1 MEDPQVLVEESKF
14 LFWAIQ
20 SLLIPLTKTANTM
33 CIGNWGEGQI
43 QNEVPF
49 GDEYEGTTGCLTWGK
64 S

>member
-1 MEDPQVLVEESKF
+1 VLVEKSKF

-20 SLLIPLTKTANTM
+20 SLLIPFM

-43 QNEVPF
+43 QSVRF
-49 GDEYEGTTGCLTWGK
+49 RDEYEGTAGCPTWGK

>member
-1 MEDPQVLVEESKF
+1 MEDPQVLVEKSKF

-20 SLLIPLTKTANTM
+20 SLLIPFM

-43 QNEVPF
+43 QSVRF
-49 GDEYEGTTGCLTWGK
+49 RDEYEGTAGCPTWGK